1 MASPKSVA
9 CHIEPYVHAV
19 YYCHETSDTT
29 AYVVPL
35 VGKDKVKVDAVA
47 VCHKDTSQWNPKHIA
62 FLKLKRV
69 SISGEMRIATIFFN
83 LLFIQIESG
92 IQQRATQIAADFVR
106 RIAVNFF
113 TAIAA
118 TPETGT
124 ENKSFGL
131 PSHRRRQPDCFDRLP
146 SFLASRKP
154 TCHVAC
160 RRRSRRLSSCKTLH
174 LSIGCKTRFYYRTK
188 SRKISDT
195 MAFKATAA
203 GIKFEIQKFDG
214 KINFGLWQKRMKN
227 ILIQQG
233 IKVALLGKEKK
244 PEKMN
249 ADEWADVDE
258 RAMSSIEQY
267 LSDEVMFNVMEE
279 KSAKYL

>member
-1 MASPKSVA
+1 
-9 CHIEPYVHAV
+9 
-19 YYCHETSDTT
+19 
-29 AYVVPL
+29 
-35 VGKDKVKVDAVA
+35 
-47 VCHKDTSQWNPKHIA
+47 
-62 FLKLKRV
+62 
-69 SISGEMRIATIFFN
+69 MRIATIFFN

-188 SRKISDT
+188 SRKVRPSWVTHQVNSGQARSDPDCPQE
-195 MAFKATAA
+195 A
-203 GIKFEIQKFDG
+203 Q
-214 KINFGLWQKRMKN
+214 RR
-227 ILIQQG
+227 
-233 IKVALLGKEKK
+233 VA
-244 PEKMN
+244 
-249 ADEWADVDE
+249 
-258 RAMSSIEQY
+258 SSIQRE
-267 LSDEVMFNVMEE
+267 LT
-279 KSAKYL
+279 SADAAV